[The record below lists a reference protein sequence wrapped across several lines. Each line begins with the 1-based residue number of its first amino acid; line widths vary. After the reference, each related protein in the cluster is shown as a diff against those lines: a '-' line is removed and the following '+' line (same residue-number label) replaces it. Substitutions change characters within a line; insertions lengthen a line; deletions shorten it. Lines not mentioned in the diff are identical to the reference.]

1 MGRILLA
8 GFEPSPDSAG
18 IEGRARE
25 IRMAGLTDFL
35 RDFPPSVAIIYT
47 GYKNAA
53 GRVVAFVVLL
63 LGRRVLPNSGR
74 PFSNSVKPPLS
85 AWKRRRW

>member
-53 GRVVAFVVLL
+53 GRVDGGFLDGVFFQIPGDLFQI
-63 LGRRVLPNSGR
+63 P
-74 PFSNSVKPPLS
+74 
-85 AWKRRRW
+85 